1 MTTWRL
7 IVHGAADGATNMALD
22 DALLDGAA
30 AGGPPTLRL
39 YRWRP
44 PCLSLGYFQPLVDVD
59 RAACAAAGVELVRRP
74 TGGRAVLHADEV
86 TYAVAGSLGDP
97 PFVGGV
103 VASYGCLA
111 QALLAALAELGVAA
125 ESAAPGPPVGPRGP
139 ACFDGAAAY
148 EISAGERKLVGS
160 AQTRRGGAL
169 LQPGAVPLGGDPAR
183 VVDLLALQPE
193 ARAALRA
200 RLAARSATLAALLG
214 RRPDWVAVAR
224 AVAGGFAQTFGLR
237 LVEGDLTAEER
248 ALAECARRERYAS
261 LAWLERR

>member
-59 RAACAAAGVELVRRP
+59 RAACAAAGVELVR
-74 TGGRAVLHADEV
+74 
-86 TYAVAGSLGDP
+86 AVAGPLGAP
-97 PFVGGV
+97 PFAGGV

-125 ESAAPGPPVGPRGP
+125 ESAAPGPPAGPRGP

-169 LQPGAVPLGGDPAR
+169 LQHGAVPLGGDPAR